1 MGTCF
6 EQPTAGNKLALFC
19 ERGWNRSKRILSNPP
34 LILSIVLLIISV
46 YLVILPLISVLVSSV
61 TLHSRDTLRVFGK
74 RPGEFTTYYLKRV
87 FASDI
92 SDVLFYEPLKNTLL
106 ISFCMSILAI
116 TIGTILAWFVVRTDL
131 PFKRFISNMAVV
143 PYILPSWTL
152 SLAWL
157 TIFKNRTIGGTT
169 GILEYFGM
177 NLPDWISYGPLPII
191 ITMALH
197 YYPFA
202 FLLIGSA
209 FKDFDTRLEE
219 AALVLGGNQW
229 AIQRRVVLPMVTPAI
244 ASSFILTIS
253 RGIGSFSTPVFL
265 GNPINYRV
273 LSTRLHASLQAGSP
287 GDAFVIAIVMILLAA
302 TFIFISNKVVGKRK
316 SFVTISG
323 QVPRAK
329 LINLGKW
336 RYVASGVIL
345 LFLFVVIVVP
355 LFVLAADTFMRV
367 PGVYSPS
374 NFTLHYWIGKS
385 TPGILD
391 GRPGILRDPQT
402 WRAFFNSVKLGL
414 SSSVLSAVFGILIGY
429 TVVNL
434 RGTWLSSALD
444 QISFLPYLI
453 PSIAFGAIYL
463 SLFAKQRGPIPSL
476 YGTFLLIILATTAKN
491 FPFAAKSGI
500 SAMMQLGQE
509 IEEAGIIAGAG
520 WLTRMRRLVLPLQRS
535 GLLNA
540 LILPFISAMRELSMV
555 VILITPGTQLLTTL
569 TFRYSDY
576 GFYHMS
582 NAVVLLLVIVILVMT
597 NIMKKLTGSELSEG
611 LGGN

>member
-1 MGTCF
+1 MGACF

-131 PFKRFISNMAVV
+131 PFKRFISNMAIV

-219 AALVLGGNQW
+219 AA
-229 AIQRRVVLPMVTPAI
+229 
-244 ASSFILTIS
+244 
-253 RGIGSFSTPVFL
+253 
-265 GNPINYRV
+265 
-273 LSTRLHASLQAGSP
+273 
-287 GDAFVIAIVMILLAA
+287 
-302 TFIFISNKVVGKRK
+302 
-316 SFVTISG
+316 
-323 QVPRAK
+323 
-329 LINLGKW
+329 
-336 RYVASGVIL
+336 
-345 LFLFVVIVVP
+345 
-355 LFVLAADTFMRV
+355 
-367 PGVYSPS
+367 
-374 NFTLHYWIGKS
+374 
-385 TPGILD
+385 
-391 GRPGILRDPQT
+391 
-402 WRAFFNSVKLGL
+402 
-414 SSSVLSAVFGILIGY
+414 
-429 TVVNL
+429 
-434 RGTWLSSALD
+434 
-444 QISFLPYLI
+444 
-453 PSIAFGAIYL
+453 
-463 SLFAKQRGPIPSL
+463 
-476 YGTFLLIILATTAKN
+476 
-491 FPFAAKSGI
+491 
-500 SAMMQLGQE
+500 
-509 IEEAGIIAGAG
+509 
-520 WLTRMRRLVLPLQRS
+520 
-535 GLLNA
+535 
-540 LILPFISAMRELSMV
+540 
-555 VILITPGTQLLTTL
+555 
-569 TFRYSDY
+569 
-576 GFYHMS
+576 
-582 NAVVLLLVIVILVMT
+582 
-597 NIMKKLTGSELSEG
+597 
-611 LGGN
+611 